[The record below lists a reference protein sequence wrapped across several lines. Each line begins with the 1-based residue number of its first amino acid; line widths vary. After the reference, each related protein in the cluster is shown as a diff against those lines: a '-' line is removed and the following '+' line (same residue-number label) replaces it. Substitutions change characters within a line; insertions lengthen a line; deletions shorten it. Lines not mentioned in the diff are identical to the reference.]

1 MKTTKPTGNIFRDLG
16 FGKEES
22 ANLLIRSNLMIE
34 LAKYIEREKITQAEA
49 ARRFGVKQP
58 RISDLKRGKIEL
70 FTVDTLISMLSR
82 VGIKVAVRVVKRQAA

>member
-1 MKTTKPTGNIFRDLG
+1 MKTTKSTGNIFRDLG

-34 LAKYIEREKITQAEA
+34 LVKYIEREKITQAEA
-49 ARRFGVKQP
+49 ARRFGVQQP

-70 FTVDTLISMLSR
+70 FTVDTLISMISR
-82 VGIKVAVRVVKRQAA
+82 AGMKVAVRVVKRRAA